1 MAAATPSG
9 MAYRIELKDTPALL
23 RIVFQGALDLAALA
37 EVTAIVR
44 KHPGRNVT
52 LVLETGTEVD
62 PECMDPLRRLDGVA
76 VRPASAFLERW
87 LRSR

>member
-1 MAAATPSG
+1 MTF
-9 MAYRIELKDTPALL
+9 RIELNDTPAAL
-23 RIVFQGALDLAALA
+23 RIGFQGALDRAALA

-44 KHPGRNVT
+44 RSAGRHVT

-62 PECMDPLRRLDGVA
+62 PECIEPLRHLDGVA
-76 VRPASAFLERW
+76 VRPASAFLDRW